1 MHKLTGYIAFT
12 GLAIV
17 LLSILSRFVDL
28 VPIRYRTT
36 ALIVGF
42 TLMFLGTLWRVVTEM
57 NAKEEEE

>member
-1 MHKLTGYIAFT
+1 MLQA
-12 GLAIV
+12 
-17 LLSILSRFVDL
+17 ILSPFIDL
-28 VPIRYRTT
+28 VPVRYRTT